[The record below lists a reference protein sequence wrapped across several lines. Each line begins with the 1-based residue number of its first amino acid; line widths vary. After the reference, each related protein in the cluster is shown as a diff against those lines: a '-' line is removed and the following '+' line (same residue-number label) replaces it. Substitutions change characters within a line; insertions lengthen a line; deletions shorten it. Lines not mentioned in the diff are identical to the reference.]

1 MKLEFG
7 REKYI
12 TDKLTTLFTG
22 NGSYQWGSK
31 TFESPEANRALNM
44 QHFN

>member
-22 NGSYQWGSK
+22 NGSYQ
-31 TFESPEANRALNM
+31 
-44 QHFN
+44 